1 MTTDVVVQGL
11 DDIVAGPSKKSAEL
25 DLEGLNPD
33 IKERINLMR
42 QDWKTNKKFNPSG
55 TDLPISSGARTRK
68 QQEELYS
75 RYLKGDKNVFSPINP
90 ADFPDKKYFHEDAI
104 DLPAYVPDKFLEVYG
119 LHRPLGKKDPV
130 HVAINPNIKWQRSG
144 GAMLDESGDIVVPG
158 LEDVKQTEVDMGDWK
173 PGFTNPNLVRQ
184 GERSR
189 STLGGKPGA
198 METLVTD
205 IAKPLSEISPE
216 DWRKKSLAAPV
227 LGYLAGSDPILRGLM
242 PERTE
247 KMRNL
252 YGPILEQKGEN
263 LLSGVSQFAK
273 EPWETTKK
281 IASAVANTS
290 LGTLIGEGVK
300 GTVYD
305 PEALLLGGP
314 TQKVAE
320 KGVTALGKVGTKLGQ
335 VAEETV
341 PGAVAEAKTLA
352 GQVTRR
358 AKGIENNLDRWND
371 SFLARKQAA
380 LDKGLINDKGMPNV
394 GAAMTT
400 DAANLKATMSLASPD
415 IQQSFAHLTPDRVNI
430 DALNRHNVADKF
442 GINLTKGEAT
452 QNPALLGKE
461 WNLRGA
467 SNDLMTRLNERN
479 PKLYQG
485 MNDIR
490 ERVAPDIYDYDIRNL
505 GQHVV
510 DDVLAK
516 DKVRLDNIK
525 NAYQALEQAN
535 GGQFPIDTVK
545 LGSNIDKELKAKLKS
560 NYYSDNLSA
569 IKKDI
574 DELVKGGNMTFEQFE
589 NLRTNLAN
597 EMRSNSNGNARA
609 AAYIVRNELEKLP
622 MPDSLKTIK
631 PLADEARRLVTERS
645 NVLKTNPAYR
655 NIVKDTRDLAEL
667 ESGLP
672 HVSSDKLIDKFIYG
686 NSDTASRANVQRLI
700 NEIGADSKGAQAIR
714 AGTINK
720 LREASRQLNPSD
732 VFAQKGFRN
741 ALDKNLGSK
750 KDILFDQNSIKDLN
764 DLADVASWTEHA
776 GGTKTANTSN
786 TLSAAIQEFGVPAAR
801 SVARAKTQGLSDV
814 AEFALGK
821 FRQKRDIE
829 NILKRGAGIEKD

>member
-11 DDIVAGPSKKSAEL
+11 DDIVSGPSKKSAEI

-68 QQEELYS
+68 QQEELYK
-75 RYLKGDKNVFSPINP
+75 RFQAGDKNVFSPINP
-90 ADFPDKKYFHEDAI
+90 ADFPDKQYFHEDAI
-104 DLPAYVPDKFLEVYG
+104 DIPSYVPDKFLEVYG

-130 HVAINPNIKWQRSG
+130 HVAINPSIKWQRSG
-144 GAMLDESGDIVVPG
+144 GAVVDENGDIVVPG
-158 LEDVKQTEVDMGDWK
+158 LEDVKQTEVDLGDWK

-189 STLGGKPGA
+189 ATLGGKPGA

-216 DWRKKSLAAPV
+216 DWRAKSLAAPV
-227 LGYLAGSDPILRGLM
+227 LGYLAGSDPMLRALI
-242 PERTE
+242 PDRTE

-252 YGPILEQKGEN
+252 YGPILEKKGEN
-263 LLSGVSQFAK
+263 LLSGVTEFAK
-273 EPWETTKK
+273 QPWETTKK
-281 IASAVANTS
+281 VASTIANTP
-290 LGTLIGEGVK
+290 LGTLIGEGIK

-314 TQKVAE
+314 AQKVAE
-320 KGVTALGKVGTKLGQ
+320 RGVTALGKVGTNVATTAEKLFPEQ
-335 VAEETV
+335 MLEL
-341 PGAVAEAKTLA
+341 KTTA
-352 GQVTRR
+352 GQIARR
-358 AKGIENNLDRWND
+358 ARGVENSLDKWNEN
-371 SFLARKQAA
+371 FLARKEAA
-380 LDKGLINDKGMPNV
+380 FNKGLINDKGMPNV

-400 DAANLKATMSLASPD
+400 DAATAKATMSLASPD
-415 IQQSFAHLTPDRVNI
+415 IQQTFGHLPPERLNI

-442 GINLTKGEAT
+442 GINLTKGEAL
-452 QNPALLGKE
+452 QDSALLGKE

-467 SNDLMTRLNERN
+467 SNDLMARFNERN

-485 MNDIR
+485 LNDIR

-516 DKVRLDNIK
+516 DKIRLDNIK
-525 NAYQALEQAN
+525 GAYQKLEAAN

-574 DELVKGGNMTFEQFE
+574 DELVRNGNMTFEQFE

-622 MPDSLKTIK
+622 MSDSLKTIK

-686 NSDTASRANVQRLI
+686 NTDTASRANVQRLI
-700 NEIGADSKGAQAIR
+700 NEIGPESRGAQAIR

-720 LREASRQLNPSD
+720 LREASRQLNPND
-732 VFAQKGFRN
+732 VFAQKGFRS

-750 KDILFDQNSIKDLN
+750 KDVLFDQNSIKDLT
-764 DLADVASWTEHA
+764 DLSDVASWTEHA

-786 TLSAAIQEFGVPAAR
+786 TFSAAVQEFGIPAAR